1 MSTKEKMG
9 QELEVRKTI
18 VIDASPQDVF
28 KALTDPSEL
37 TNWFPDNAM
46 FDSRIGGKVKF
57 YFPKSNKERSKEL
70 DRDYNPEGIVTE
82 FFPNKKVSY
91 TWQLK
96 DIPDFP
102 ETTVSWELEEID
114 TNKTRVVL
122 THSGFTGKEEG
133 KLSLKEHDQGWSYF
147 LGRLEKYCKGKRE
160 AR

>member
-18 VIDASPQDVF
+18 VIDASLEIVF
-28 KALTDPSEL
+28 KAITDPQEL
-37 TNWFPDNAM
+37 TNWFPDQAI
-46 FDSRIGGKVKF
+46 FEPKVGGKMKF
-57 YFPKSNKERSKEL
+57 SFYKEKSTDEHAREI
-70 DRDYNPEGIVTE
+70 DYNPGGTVIE
-82 FFPNKKVSY
+82 FIPNKKVSY

-114 TNKTRVVL
+114 ANKTRVVL
-122 THSGFTGKEEG
+122 THSGFTGREEG

-147 LGRLEKYCKGKRE
+147 LGRLEEYCKGKRE
-160 AR
+160 AQ